1 LPSCGFQFR
10 HLHSSHSTILRR
22 DTTSNTS
29 TSRTALWI
37 FYGETLSGT
46 EVPLGLDLAGYSG
59 LQLDFAGISTT
70 EALLAI
76 ITVWPHDNLVPHSLE
91 LVLAPEVDPIS
102 VDFPFSSFSDGGLT
116 QTDLSD
122 IDYIFIQVQDGV
134 SASWGITA
142 FQAVN

>member
-1 LPSCGFQFR
+1 
-10 HLHSSHSTILRR
+10 
-22 DTTSNTS
+22 
-29 TSRTALWI
+29 
-37 FYGETLSGT
+37 
-46 EVPLGLDLAGYSG
+46 
-59 LQLDFAGISTT
+59 
-70 EALLAI
+70 
-76 ITVWPHDNLVPHSLE
+76 
-91 LVLAPEVDPIS
+91 VLAPEVDPIS